1 MIHEVDEALRRLLS
15 ARALPGRAADIAFD
29 APTRAW
35 ANRREGPT
43 VNAHLYDVR
52 EETETAAREHGA
64 AALRDPVGTF
74 TVHRRPPR
82 WFRLSY
88 LLTAWADRAEDE
100 HRLLSAVL
108 SCLLPHESLPAGY
121 LEGALADLGL
131 TVPLVIGTRQGEPRS
146 SADTRSALGGEFKPS
161 LEVVVTMPMAVRT
174 DHTVPRQVLEPR
186 VAMVHDF
193 PRRP

>member
-15 ARALPGRAADIAFD
+15 ARALPGGTADIVFD

-35 ANRREGPT
+35 ATRREAPT

-52 EETETAAREHGA
+52 EETAARVHGA
-64 AALRDPVGTF
+64 AALRDPAGTF
-74 TVHRRPPR
+74 TAHRRPPR

-146 SADTRSALGGEFKPS
+146 GADTRSALGGEFKPS
-161 LEVVVTMPMAVRT
+161 LEVVVTMPVAVHT